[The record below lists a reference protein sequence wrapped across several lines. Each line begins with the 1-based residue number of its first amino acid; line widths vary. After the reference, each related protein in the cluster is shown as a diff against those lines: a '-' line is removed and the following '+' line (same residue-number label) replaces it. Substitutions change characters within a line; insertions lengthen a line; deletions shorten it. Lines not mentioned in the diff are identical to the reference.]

1 MKKLFSTL
9 IISLTTL
16 TLFGQTLDEI
26 VKKHIEAI
34 GGKDNWAK
42 VKSLKTIGTLK
53 AQGAEITITIQK
65 IDKTASRQ
73 DIALM
78 GMKGYNILT
87 TTEGWNFMPFQGQT
101 KPEPIT
107 PDDVKKSQEDLYLM
121 PDLMTYKEFGKKLEY
136 LGMDDFDGTECF
148 KLKMIDKEKKETTF
162 FIDPSNYY
170 IIKKVSKLTVN
181 GKEIESETIMSNY
194 KKQDN
199 GIVYPFS
206 FVSGWGET
214 EITVLEINPK
224 IDESIFKVT
233 K

>member
-1 MKKLFSTL
+1 MKTRFLTL
-9 IISLTTL
+9 VISLITL
-16 TLFGQTLDEI
+16 TTFGQTLDEI

-34 GGKDNWAK
+34 GGKENWEK

-87 TTEGWNFMPFQGQT
+87 TTEGWSFMPFQGQT
-101 KPEPIT
+101 KPEPLT
-107 PDDVKKSQEDLYLM
+107 PDDVKKSQEDLFLM
-121 PDLMTYKEFGKKLEY
+121 PDLMTYKELGKNLEY

-170 IIKKVSKLTVN
+170 IIKQVSKYTVN
-181 GKEIESETIMSNY
+181 GKEVESETIMSNY
-194 KKQDN
+194 KKQAL

-206 FVSGWGET
+206 FVAGWGET
-214 EITVLEINPK
+214 EITVLELNPK
-224 IDESIFKVT
+224 IDESLFKVV